1 MKLANLNVTAR
12 LAGGFGIVI
21 AGALLLGLTGWRGID
36 RQAQVAHE
44 VIDRDVQF
52 TRSVSS
58 IRARVQMLRRYE
70 KDMLLNAGNVD
81 KVKEY
86 KQKWDESRKRI
97 DELLRN
103 ARAGATEDVER
114 QRLEL
119 LGTQL
124 SKYSTSMEEVELA
137 MVGGKIKTTEAGY
150 KKVDEFRQIV
160 RDTEGVTQELFDGA
174 NKRIEGAKPV
184 LEEIER
190 RVVVTL
196 GAVAAL
202 VLLLAG
208 VIAFLIA
215 RSITVP
221 VGYAVRVAEALAKGD
236 LTQTV
241 EVRSEDELG
250 RLMQA
255 LRGTV
260 QQLGGIVG
268 RIKESSDKVNS
279 AAREI
284 AQANLDMSTRTE
296 EQASAL
302 EETSASMQQMS
313 ATVGQNAQNART
325 ANELAAQATGVAAKG
340 GEVVREAVGTMNGI
354 TESSKR
360 IADIIGVIDGI
371 AFQTNILALNAAVE
385 AARAGDQG
393 RGFAVVASEVR
404 SLAQR
409 SAGAAK
415 EIKTL
420 IVDSVS
426 KVDAGSRQV
435 NEAGRTMQ
443 DVVSSVSKVNEL
455 IAQIAKASEEQAQGI
470 EQVTEAMTQLEQVT
484 QQNAAMVEE
493 ASAAAGSLEDQS
505 RSMSGAVSAFRLG
518 TDTSAAATAAPR
530 RLQPQPAAAPKA
542 QRKPSLPKHSEP
554 KALAPFQ
561 GEPGW
566 QTF

>member
-1 MKLANLNVTAR
+1 MKLTNLNVTAR

-21 AGALLLGLTGWRGID
+21 VGALLLGATGWLGIE
-36 RQAQVAHE
+36 RQSQVAHE

-52 TRSVSS
+52 TRAVAS
-58 IRARVQMLRRYE
+58 IRARVQMLRRFE

-86 KQKWDESRKRI
+86 KVKWDESRKRL
-97 DELLRN
+97 DELVAN
-103 ARAGATEDVER
+103 ARTSATSDAENKRIE
-114 QRLEL
+114 QLA
-119 LGTQL
+119 TQL
-124 SKYSTSMEEVELA
+124 AKYSTNMEQVELA
-137 MVGGKIKTTEAGY
+137 MVGGQIKTAEAGY
-150 KKVDEFRQIV
+150 RKVDEFRQIV
-160 RDTEGVTQELFDGA
+160 RDTENVTQELFDGA

-184 LEEIER
+184 LEQIEH
-190 RVVVTL
+190 RVILVLGLVT
-196 GAVAAL
+196 AL
-202 VLLLAG
+202 VLALAAL
-208 VIAFLIA
+208 IAFFIA

-221 VGYAVRVAEALAKGD
+221 VGYAVRVAEALAHGD
-236 LTQTV
+236 LSQTV
-241 EVRSEDELG
+241 DVRSNDELG
-250 RLMQA
+250 RLMLA

-284 AQANLDMSTRTE
+284 AQANLDLSTRTE

-313 ATVGQNAQNART
+313 ATVGQNAQNARS
-325 ANELAAQATGVAAKG
+325 ANDLAAQASGVASKG
-340 GEVVREAVGTMNGI
+340 GLAVREAVGTMNGI

-409 SAGAAK
+409 SAAAAK

-420 IVDSVS
+420 ITDSVA
-426 KVDAGSRQV
+426 KVDAGSKQV
-435 NEAGRTMQ
+435 NEAGRTMEE
-443 DVVSSVSKVNEL
+443 VVSSVRKVNEL
-455 IAQIAKASEEQAQGI
+455 IAEITKASEEQAQGI
-470 EQVTEAMTQLEQVT
+470 GQVTEAMTQLEQVT

-493 ASAAAGSLEDQS
+493 ASAAAGSLEEQS
-505 RSMSGAVSAFRLG
+505 RSMSGAVGAFRMQG
-518 TDTSAAATAAPR
+518 QA
-530 RLQPQPAAAPKA
+530 PAAQVATVQHAPASRPRAVPTGKRPA
-542 QRKPSLPKHSEP
+542 AISKRAEQPMLV
-554 KALAPFQ
+554 Q

-566 QTF
+566 QQF

>member
-1 MKLANLNVTAR
+1 MKLANLNLNVR
-12 LAGGFGIVI
+12 LAGGFGIVL
-21 AGALLLGLTGWRGID
+21 AGALLLAIAGWRGVE
-36 RQAQVAHE
+36 RQSHVAHE

-52 TRSVSS
+52 TRAISS

-86 KQKWDESRKRI
+86 KAKWDESRKRL

-103 ARAGATEDVER
+103 ARTAAADETER
-114 QRLEL
+114 QRLE
-119 LGTQL
+119 QL
-124 SKYSTSMEEVELA
+124 AAQLAKYSANMEEVELA
-137 MVGGKIKTTEAGY
+137 MVGGKVNTTAEGY
-150 KKVDEFRQIV
+150 RKVDEFRQVV
-160 RDTEGVTQELFDGA
+160 RDTEGVTQELYDGA

-190 RVVVTL
+190 KVSIAL
-196 GAVAAL
+196 AAIAAL
-202 VLLLAG
+202 VLTAAG
-208 VIAFLIA
+208 AIAFLIA
-215 RSITVP
+215 RSITEP
-221 VGYAVRVAEALAKGD
+221 IAYAVRVAEALAQGD
-236 LTQTV
+236 LTQAV
-241 EVRSEDELG
+241 EVRSKDEIG
-250 RLMQA
+250 RLMEA

-260 QQLGGIVG
+260 RQLGGIVG
-268 RIKESSDKVNS
+268 RIKEASDKVNS
-279 AAREI
+279 ASREI
-284 AQANLDMSTRTE
+284 AQANLDLSTRTD

-302 EETSASMQQMS
+302 EETSSSMQEIS
-313 ATVGQNAQNART
+313 ATVAQNAQNARS
-325 ANELAAQATGVAAKG
+325 ANDLSGQATGVAVRA
-340 GEVVREAVGTMNGI
+340 GEVVRDAVGTMDAI

-420 IVDSVS
+420 ISDSVS

-435 NEAGRTMQ
+435 NEAGRTMEEIL
-443 DVVSSVSKVNEL
+443 SSVSKVNEL
-455 IAQIAKASEEQAQGI
+455 IGQISKASEEQAQGI
-470 EQVTEAMTQLEQVT
+470 EQVTEAITQLEQVT
-484 QQNAAMVEE
+484 QQNAAMVEQ
-493 ASAAAGSLEDQS
+493 ASAAASSLEDES
-505 RSMSGAVSAFRLG
+505 HTMSSAVGAFRLG
-518 TDTSAAATAAPR
+518 GESATASAPR
-530 RLQPQPAAAPKA
+530 RLQAVPAQPAKVKRPAKAAPAARGAAPA
-542 QRKPSLPKHSEP
+542 QLEP
-554 KALAPFQ
+554 D
-561 GEPGW
+561 W